1 MFFFFITFQYNLL
14 IKIIDIS
21 NGTTYIYISYIY
33 IIAKLQLYVNQEFFI
48 LPQKINLLF
57 LILMMMHSKPLSQLC
72 FILEKE
78 NYAGGDHHDE
88 GKTENSD

>member
-1 MFFFFITFQYNLL
+1 MFFFIIFQYNLL

-21 NGTTYIYISYIY
+21 NRTTYIYISYI
-33 IIAKLQLYVNQEFFI
+33 IAKLLYVNQEFFI

-78 NYAGGDHHDE
+78 NYAGSDHHDE